1 MSWGSTAFTPI
12 VTRNE
17 PPFGFAEAPNPP
29 DFPVSDWNP
38 YVASDY
44 LKDRIAA
51 CQSRQSSCNDDGM
64 SGVSRF
70 GGLVEGFDVSKYAG
84 GTYFL
89 TTLIFTM
96 IAGFTASKVAFAV
109 SGKFTPLE
117 KIAPFLTKLPASIRN
132 STKLMTRFGSKALP
146 LSDIMYN
153 IVMPIMVFVLIWLFN
168 TIVLQIQIYM
178 RCQKVSVDTLKTS
191 ATSALAGAVPCAVL
205 TIVLSIVL
213 FILNRIPV
221 FTPFISIAG
230 ALGGL
235 TVAYVC
241 VLLGTNFIFGSAA
254 GLTSALN
261 NTCNAAPA
269 PAPAP
274 APSA

>member
-44 LKDRIAA
+44 LKDRVE
-51 CQSRQSSCNDDGM
+51 SCLQTTDRSCTDDGM
-64 SGVSRF
+64 SGVTT
-70 GGLVEGFDVSKYAG
+70 LVEGFDASKYAG
-84 GTYFL
+84 TQYFFMM
-89 TTLIFTM
+89 LIFTIM
-96 IAGFTASKVAFAV
+96 AGFTSSKVAYAI
-109 SGKFTPLE
+109 SGKFVPLE
-117 KIAPFLTKLPASIRN
+117 KLAPFLSKLPPQITKSV
-132 STKLMTRFGSKALP
+132 KLMTRFGSKALP
-146 LSDIMYN
+146 SSDIVYN
-153 IVMPIMVFVLIWLFN
+153 IVMPIMVFATIWLSN
-168 TIVLQIQIYM
+168 TIVLQTHIYM
-178 RCQKVSVDTLKTS
+178 KCGKIDSNTLKTS

-269 PAPAP
+269 PAPTPTP
-274 APSA
+274 A

>member
-44 LKDRIAA
+44 LKNRVADCAA
-51 CQSRQSSCNDDGM
+51 LSSTDDC
-64 SGVSRF
+64 VQANEAFR
-70 GGLVEGFDVSKYAG
+70 GGDLIEGFDLSKYVHI
-84 GTYFL
+84 TYFL
-89 TTLIFTM
+89 TVLIFTI
-96 IAGFTASKVAFAV
+96 IAGFTSSKVAFAI
-109 SGKFTPLE
+109 SGKLTPLE
-117 KIAPFLTKLPASIRN
+117 KIPFLNKLPPSI
-132 STKLMTRFGSKALP
+132 TKSAKLITRFGSKALP
-146 LSDIMYN
+146 LSDIVYN
-153 IVMPIMVFVLIWLFN
+153 IVMPIMVFALMWFFN
-168 TIVLQIQIYM
+168 TIVLQIYIYM
-178 RCQKVSVDTLKTS
+178 KCNKINADTLKTA
-191 ATSALAGAVPCAVL
+191 ATSSLAGAVPCAVL

-213 FILNRIPV
+213 FILNRIPL
-221 FTPFISIAG
+221 FTPFISIAS

-241 VLLGTNFIFGSAA
+241 VLLGTNFTFLSAA
-254 GLTSALN
+254 GLTSAMA

-269 PAPAP
+269 P
-274 APSA
+274 SA